1 MNLDRPGLPRYK
13 GPTKGVFALV
23 HHSVLCEP
31 SNNIMERVKYIK
43 SDKPKHEVDDRLNHL
58 LLLPKKQFPELYGH
72 AYAAWDKADAAW
84 GKACAAWGKAY
95 AAWVK
100 AGAAWGKACA
110 ARGKTYAAWS
120 KDYAAWSKTYA
131 AWGKAVSRQKVEAY
145 IRSKIQGCKWNGNE
159 IVFSD
164 NGRRLK

>member
-72 AYAAWDKADAAW
+72 AYAACVKADAALSKADAAW
-84 GKACAAWGKAY
+84 
-95 AAWVK
+95 VK
-100 AGAAWGKACA
+100 A
-110 ARGKTYAAWS
+110 YAAWS
-120 KDYAAWSKTYA
+120 KDYAALSKADA
-131 AWGKAVSRQKVEAY
+131 AWGKAVNRQKVEAY
-145 IRSKIQGCKWNGNE
+145 IRSKIQGCKWNGTE

-164 NGRRLK
+164 NGRRY